1 MAKPI
6 VDEKKCTGCGTCVDI
21 CPMQVFELD
30 KTKKKST
37 VKKPGDCIGCRAC
50 EVQCPQGAIKVED

>member
-1 MAKPI
+1 MAKPV

-21 CPMQVFELD
+21 CPMQVFEMD
-30 KTKKKST
+30 SVKKKSV

-50 EVQCPQGAIKVED
+50 EVQCPQGAIKIVD